1 MQSPGKYILILLL
14 ATITL
19 VSAATKEP
27 FTFKMQ
33 TDKKEVWLGEPFRI
47 SFIFKY
53 PIDIQIAEANFS
65 PPAFHDFW
73 IKQGKDVPNKIEK
86 GYHIYRLDYLLTP
99 QKPGVLTI
107 EPARMDIGLLRT
119 GEKNTLRFERV
130 KWKSIF
136 SNGLKINVKPL
147 PEGVTLFGTYTIKA
161 VVDKN
166 VTKPEEPVHLTV
178 TVTGRGNI
186 EDIDDFNI
194 TSDVAAVYA
203 DKAKRSNRFDHG
215 QKRTVMTQKFVFIA
229 DRNFTIP
236 SLSLTWFDS
245 QTHKIKTAKT
255 APIPIYVKGAK
266 PAFHT
271 AQLQKKPQ
279 YDLLPFTPERG
290 LGWIWIV
297 ISFVAGA
304 GSVLLWLLW
313 HKRPRYDKAPI
324 PTEKAIKKARND
336 KALLKLLLP
345 FSGKFPEIDTLI
357 SKLEENIYRNAKHK
371 IDRGE
376 AARKFAKYVTM
387 SDKTLDVPL

>member
-1 MQSPGKYILILLL
+1 MQSPGKSILILLL
-14 ATITL
+14 TAL
-19 VSAATKEP
+19 SFMHAAVKEP

-33 TDKKEVWLGEPFRI
+33 TRQKEVWVGEPFRL

-65 PPAFHDFW
+65 PPEFHDFW
-73 IKQGKDVPNKIEK
+73 IKQGKDVPNKIEN

-99 QKPGVLTI
+99 QKPGKLTI
-107 EPARMDIGLLRT
+107 EPARMDIGLLKTKER
-119 GEKNTLRFERV
+119 NTLRFERV

-147 PEGVTLFGTYTIKA
+147 PDGVTLFGSYTIKA

-166 VTKPEEPVHLTV
+166 VTKPDEPVHLTV

-194 TSDVAAVYA
+194 SSDVAAVYA
-203 DKAKRSNRFDHG
+203 DKAKRHDRFEHG
-215 QKRTVMTQKFVFIA
+215 QKRSVLTQKFVFIA

-236 SLSLTWFDS
+236 PLSFTWFDS

-255 APIPIYVKGAK
+255 AAIPIYVKGAK
-266 PAFHT
+266 QTFHT

-279 YDLLPFTPERG
+279 HELLMFTPTKG
-290 LGWIWIV
+290 LGWIWLAV
-297 ISFVAGA
+297 AFLAGA

-313 HKRPRYDKAPI
+313 RKRPQHDK
-324 PTEKAIKKARND
+324 TEISTKNAIRKARSD

-345 FSGKFPEIDTLI
+345 FSGKSSEIDTI
-357 SKLEENIYRNAKHK
+357 ITKLEENIYRNAKHQ
-371 IDRGE
+371 IDRRE
-376 AARKFAKYVTM
+376 AARKFEKYVTM
-387 SDKTLDVPL
+387 SDNTPDIPL